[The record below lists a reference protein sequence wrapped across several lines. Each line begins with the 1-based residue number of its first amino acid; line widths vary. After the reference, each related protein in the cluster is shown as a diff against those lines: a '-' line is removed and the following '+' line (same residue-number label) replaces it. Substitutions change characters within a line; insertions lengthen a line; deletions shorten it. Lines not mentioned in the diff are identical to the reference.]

1 MQEVGARMVS
11 SVIAALVIG
20 VLFVSNL
27 DLSEMYLWFG
37 MIAFVSLNSW
47 LIIRNYHRVRPRA
60 DLANPR
66 FLATWRF
73 LNLYLSVIW
82 GALWSLAPFLFFPD
96 ASLVQIFS
104 VLLMIIILSSTPS
117 VTMGCYPEIYITF
130 LTPVFCSFGYH
141 MVELPMEGWLH
152 KWLVPA
158 AWLSLVV
165 YSLLIFKTQVG
176 AIILRIRLRDAREEA
191 DAANLAKTRML
202 AIASHD
208 LRHAIQAAT
217 LYSAELSTIAEPS
230 QVNTIG
236 KIRSVLDQGNRLLD
250 HLLGVTHFESQAL
263 AVSPEEVKFSDV
275 QSDLLSVFAAEA
287 QAKQLDLRLELENET
302 IFTDK
307 VLFVQIL
314 ENLIGNALRY
324 TDEGHVTVR
333 SRRLGDGLEVT
344 VADSGPGFDPDRVSR
359 VFEAYQSFGGHPE
372 SRGLGLYIVKRAAD
386 ALGILITLESVQGE
400 GATFHLMLP
409 RRCKTVTEVVV

>member
-1 MQEVGARMVS
+1 MHEVGARMVS
-11 SVIAALVIG
+11 SAMAALVIG
-20 VLFVSNL
+20 VLFDSNL
-27 DLSEMYLWFG
+27 DLYESFFWFG
-37 MIAFVSLNSW
+37 IIAFVSFNSW
-47 LIIRNYHRVRPRA
+47 FIIRHYHRIRPEA
-60 DLANPR
+60 DLENPR
-66 FLATWRF
+66 FLAKWRF

-104 VLLMIIILSSTPS
+104 VLLMIIILASTPS

-130 LTPVFCSFGYH
+130 LTPVFLSFGYH
-141 MVELPMEGWLH
+141 MIELPIEGWLH

-165 YSLLIFKTQVG
+165 YSLLVFKTQVG
-176 AIILRIRLRDAREEA
+176 SIILRIRLKEAREEA

-217 LYSAELSTIAEPS
+217 LYSAELSSIAEPS
-230 QVNTIG
+230 QVDTIG

-263 AVSPEEVKFSDV
+263 AVSPEEVELSAI
-275 QSDLLSVFAAEA
+275 QQDLLSIFAAEA
-287 QAKQLDLRLELENET
+287 RAKQLDLRLELGNER

-307 VLFVQIL
+307 VLFLQIL
-314 ENLIGNALRY
+314 ENLIGNAIRY
-324 TDEGHVTVR
+324 TESGHVTVLT
-333 SRRLGDGLEVT
+333 RRFDDRIQVT
-344 VADSGPGFDPDRVSR
+344 VADSGPGFEPDQVSR
-359 VFEAYQSFGGHPE
+359 VFEAYQSFGGHPQ
-372 SRGLGLYIVKRAAD
+372 SSGLGLYIVKRATD
-386 ALGILITLESVQGE
+386 ALGISITLESAKGQGVR
-400 GATFHLMLP
+400 FDLMLP
-409 RRCKTVTEVVV
+409 RRFERVTEVVV